1 MENLERELK
10 ELIVQSLEL
19 SDVSAD
25 DIDSEAPLFGE
36 GLGLDS
42 IDALELAVALNK
54 SFSVNLRSDDEETK
68 QVFASVRNLAAYIER
83 QRAASG
89 S

>member
-1 MENLERELK
+1 VENLERELK